1 MLVSRILSFGLLKY
15 QHRLII
21 SYSRC
26 FLSNISHASSSSEIK
41 LDEKTEN
48 FNKNDNQKQSILT
61 TKQIDDNN
69 EWLWAYLRDRKTF
82 SDLSEEQRRRVVEIG

>member
-1 MLVSRILSFGLLKY
+1 MLLSRIFSFGLLKY
-15 QHRLII
+15 QHRFIK

-26 FLSNISHASSSSEIK
+26 FLSNSSDASSSSERK
-41 LDEKTEN
+41 SDEKSEN
-48 FNKNDNQKQSILT
+48 FNSNDQKPLIST

-82 SDLSEEQRRRVVEIG
+82 PNLSEEQRRRVVEIG